1 MMCLSAG
8 EGLSGEQEVDEDIDE
23 EEVKELQEAAGR
35 ELRAAAAAVF
45 GLPFEDKVKLV
56 GALPPAAA
64 AALTG
69 ILLYLLTYSTYFCF
83 GGKTFSLHADKLWLP
98 WHCVIS
104 NYEKP

>member
-1 MMCLSAG
+1 MCLSAE
-8 EGLSGEQEVDEDIDE
+8 EGQSGEQEDDEEIDE

-35 ELRAAAAAVF
+35 ELRAAAAAIF

-69 ILLYLLTYSTYFCF
+69 KLLLLR
-83 GGKTFSLHADKLWLP
+83 
-98 WHCVIS
+98 
-104 NYEKP
+104 EKNDFLYMQTHYGCHGNV

>member
-8 EGLSGEQEVDEDIDE
+8 EGQSGEQEDDEEIDE

-69 ILLYLLTYSTYFCF
+69 KLLLLR
-83 GGKTFSLHADKLWLP
+83 GNNISLHADTLRLP
-98 WHCVIS
+98 WQCVIS
-104 NYEKP
+104 NY